1 MRAPPTVRLGHT
13 LSIDNRGSEIETY
26 SLVHEKANKMY
37 SPANAHAVFSI
48 QTVRPC
54 TGLLFVIAENSPV
67 AWFCSCPIFCQLRFF
82 GNVIHL
88 RPKTFAAK
96 KNKENGGQNTCS
108 NFRVYLSKATWTFG
122 LLCAKMSKIRYFLQI
137 TWL

>member
-96 KNKENGGQNTCS
+96 KPKKTEVRT
-108 NFRVYLSKATWTFG
+108 RVQISGSISQKRRGHLVF
-122 LLCAKMSKIRYFLQI
+122 CAQK
-137 TWL
+137 